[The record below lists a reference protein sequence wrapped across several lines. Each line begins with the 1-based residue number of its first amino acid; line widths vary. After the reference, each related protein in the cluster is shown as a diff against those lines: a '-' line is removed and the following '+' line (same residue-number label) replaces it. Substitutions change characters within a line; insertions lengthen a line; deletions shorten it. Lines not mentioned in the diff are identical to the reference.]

1 MNIRRFEFIAL
12 FFVVLVL
19 NIGVSLWLRGGNA
32 FGTATASP
40 APQNVDA
47 AAVTAFGRTFSYQ
60 GTLRDAAGVLLNG
73 QYKIQLRLY
82 NTPAGGTP
90 LHDETFSS
98 VVVRDGVFSVVVGDG
113 GAPIGATVFDNAQL
127 FLGITVNDAGEMVPR
142 QRIHPV
148 PWAMQASSAQT
159 AVTANNLVEGGG
171 VPNKVNFATG
181 GANNIAFASGGAITD
196 SGTGM
201 TLSGGGGNAVQTA
214 GAFTVG
220 GDLTVAGNWS
230 TTAVREVGDS
240 KGGQPVRSDY
250 PVSLRR
256 YVVEAKD
263 AGIGFSSVPIDDDL
277 LVQLCGDEDG
287 CTFRLGFR
295 NTADTDS
302 AVVLGGPF
310 NWSLGQTRADG
321 TRRSYVVN
329 STTNPGQNQMYID
342 KSPGT
347 DHLKE
352 FFDCY
357 LTDNEFVNS
366 ADRGDTKLG
375 YALLN
380 ANNSMTSINHVCVL
394 IIED

>member
-1 MNIRRFEFIAL
+1 MKIRRFEFIAL

-19 NIGVSLWLRGGNA
+19 NLCVSVWLRVGNA
-32 FGTATASP
+32 FGIATASP
-40 APQNVDA
+40 ATQSVDA

-90 LHDETFSS
+90 LHDETFAN
-98 VVVRDGVFSVVVGDG
+98 VVVRDGIFSVVVGDG
-113 GAPIGATVFDNAQL
+113 GVPIGATVFDNAQL

-148 PWAMQASSAQT
+148 PWAMQASSAQS
-159 AVTANNLVEGGG
+159 AVTANNLMAGGG
-171 VPNKVNFATG
+171 IPGKVNFATG

-196 SGTGM
+196 SATGM
-201 TLSGGGGNAVQTA
+201 TLSGGNGNAVQTA
-214 GAFTVG
+214 GALTVG
-220 GDLTVAGNWS
+220 GDLTVNGNWS
-230 TTAVREVGDS
+230 TTAVRDVGDS
-240 KGGQPVRSDY
+240 NGGKVRNSY
-250 PVSLRR
+250 PVSLQR

-263 AGIGFSSVPIDDDL
+263 AGGGFDSVPLDDAL
-277 LVQLCGDEDG
+277 LTQLCADEDG

-295 NTADTDS
+295 NTVETQGAT
-302 AVVLGGPF
+302 VLGGPF
-310 NWSLGQTRADG
+310 NWSLGQTING

-329 STTNPGQNQMYID
+329 DGN
-342 KSPGT
+342 SPGNNTIQTDNNGTT
-347 DHLKE
+347 DHVKA
-352 FFDCY
+352 FFDCF
-357 LTDNEFVNS
+357 LTDGRFENGQ
-366 ADRGDTKLG
+366 DQGDTAIG

-380 ANNSMTSINHVCVL
+380 ANNGMTSVNHVCVL